1 VNGLLLLVLTYLR
14 TNLCRSCFSTFC
26 IPVGPAFTVSEFDR
40 VDGLGLAFDVFC
52 VTLLFLASQSL
63 LLLNCWHC
71 QELLYYF
78 FDWGWI
84 KINPKRLRIKMYS
97 FLKAFLVLMK
107 LLSLSQFYAPKNIH
121 IRFTSTLWRLSFKV
135 VESAIIFFSVYRYC
149 ANNFSSVSLKKF
161 TFAFMYI
168 QYCSLSRLVTEFHSK
183 SESVTHACPTMM
195 VLSELDVGTCCIS
208 TLSDISSLWVSVFG
222 DAVPLTH
229 VSHT

>member
-1 VNGLLLLVLTYLR
+1 MFIHIACIAVGADVDISYWLLNLKMLNKFLHPSFAVLCEWSFAAGLDLFTWI

-40 VDGLGLAFDVFC
+40 VDGLGFAFDVFC

-78 FDWGWI
+78 FDWRWI

-107 LLSLSQFYAPKNIH
+107 LCIFIFKEVSV
-121 IRFTSTLWRLSFKV
+121 WSF
-135 VESAIIFFSVYRYC
+135 A
-149 ANNFSSVSLKKF
+149 
-161 TFAFMYI
+161 
-168 QYCSLSRLVTEFHSK
+168 Q
-183 SESVTHACPTMM
+183 
-195 VLSELDVGTCCIS
+195 
-208 TLSDISSLWVSVFG
+208 ISS
-222 DAVPLTH
+222 T
-229 VSHT
+229 